1 MDYEQ
6 RVRHASGGD
15 VKAFVD
21 LTRQFQ
27 HFAFGAALA
36 LVNDFHQAEDIVQ
49 EAFVAAWSALP
60 SLADPAAFPGWLRGI
75 VRHQAFRVLR
85 KRALRTVPLGEAE
98 DLPGEELA
106 ADRRLEQRQQS
117 AMALAAIAGLPD
129 KLREPATL
137 FFIHDCSHQDIAVF
151 LGLPVATV
159 NNRLHAARSKLK
171 ERMLVMVNETFHA
184 HALPDDFANRIGR
197 LIEARGAV
205 VEALFDPNAPPDVL
219 TELAVSDEANRR
231 AVAVQVIQQPT
242 SGLVRGIA
250 LSPAGALP
258 RGSTVLSSGNQS
270 ETPVNLHELGRILP
284 QLAGPSPITTGAARL
299 RETGIKVIDVMCPLA
314 AGGNA
319 IIAGELCNPSYTL
332 YELTHRLKDDPDGL
346 KLFALLQVWRD
357 APPGFSFPASLK
369 EEGLA
374 DIPCGAVQ
382 QFFLRAEDGPWTASR
397 LSLLDPFDVVIR
409 HSRDLARA
417 RVWPGVDVVMSRSRL
432 FQTNAVSA
440 EHLAVAERV
449 RQAIAALWAA
459 DHHAEGRADALMLE
473 RALKL
478 QNYFTQPFFVAERW
492 NERPGATVSLAEAL
506 QTCRDILD
514 GRYDDLP
521 VDAFYFSGGM
531 AEIRGNVGR
540 TLKFGPVTWPPPRAQ

>member
-6 RVRHASGGD
+6 QVRRAGGGD

-27 HFAFGAALA
+27 HMAFGAALA
-36 LVNDFHQAEDIVQ
+36 VVNDFHQAEDVVQ
-49 EAFVAAWSALP
+49 EAFMATWSALP
-60 SLADPAAFPGWLRGI
+60 GLADPAAFPGWLRGI

-85 KRALRTVPLGEAE
+85 KRTLRTVPLVEAE
-98 DLPGEELA
+98 DLPGEEVP
-106 ADRRLEQRQQS
+106 ADRRLEQRRQS
-117 AMALAAIAGLPD
+117 AMALAAIAGLPG

-137 FFIHDCSHQDIAVF
+137 FFVHECSHQDIAVF
-151 LGLPVATV
+151 LGLPVATI

-171 ERMLVMVNETFHA
+171 ERMLAMVNETFHA

-205 VEALFDPNAPPDVL
+205 VEALFNPDAPPDVL

-231 AVAVQVIQQPT
+231 AVAVQVFQPP
-242 SGLVRGIA
+242 SGGLVRGIA
-250 LSPAGALP
+250 LAPAAALP

-270 ETPVNLHELGRILP
+270 ETPVNLEELGRLLP
-284 QLAGPSPITTGAARL
+284 QLAGPSPIATGAARL
-299 RETGIKVIDVMCPLA
+299 LETGIKVIDVMCPLV

-319 IIAGELCNPSYTL
+319 IIAGELCNPTYTL

-382 QFFLRAEDGPWTASR
+382 QFFMRAEDGPWTANR

-417 RVWPGVDVVMSRSRL
+417 RVFPAVDVAMSRSRL

-440 EHLAVAERV
+440 EHVAVAERV
-449 RQAIAALWAA
+449 RKAIAALWAA
-459 DHHAEGRADALMLE
+459 DLHAEGGAEGRMLE

-478 QNYFTQPFFVAERW
+478 QNYFTQPFFVAEHW
-492 NERPGATVSLAEAL
+492 NIRPGTTVSLAEAL

-514 GRYDDLP
+514 GQYDDLP
-521 VDAFYFSGGM
+521 TDAFYFSGGM
-531 AEIRGNVGR
+531 TEIRGNVGR
-540 TLKFGPVTWPPPRAQ
+540 TLKFGPVTWPPRAQ

>member
-6 RVRHASGGD
+6 QVRRAKGGD

-27 HFAFGAALA
+27 HMAFGAALA
-36 LVNDFHQAEDIVQ
+36 LVNDFHHAEDVVQ

-75 VRHQAFRVLR
+75 VRHQAFRALR
-85 KRALRTVPLGEAE
+85 KRTLRTEPLAQAE
-98 DLPGEELA
+98 DLPGEEVL

-117 AMALAAIAGLPD
+117 ATALAAIGGLPD
-129 KLREPATL
+129 KLREPAML
-137 FFIHDCSHQDIAVF
+137 FFIHECSHQDIAVF
-151 LGLPVATV
+151 LGLSVATV

-171 ERMLVMVNETFHA
+171 ERMLAMVNETFQA

-197 LIEARGAV
+197 LIEARGAF
-205 VEALFDPNAPPDVL
+205 VETLFNPDAPPDVL

-231 AVAVQVIQQPT
+231 AVAVQVFQPP
-242 SGLVRGIA
+242 SGGLVRGIA
-250 LSPAGALP
+250 LSSTDALP
-258 RGSTVLSSGNQS
+258 RGSTVLSSGSQS
-270 ETPVNLHELGRILP
+270 ETPVDLDELGRLLP
-284 QLAGPSPITTGAARL
+284 QLAGPSPITAGAARL
-299 RETGIKVIDVMCPLA
+299 LETGIKVIDVMCPLV
-314 AGGNA
+314 AGSNA
-319 IIAGELCNPSYTL
+319 IIAGELCKPTYTL
-332 YELTHRLKDDPDGL
+332 YELTQRLKDSPDGL

-357 APPGFSFPASLK
+357 APTGFSFPASLK

-374 DIPCGAVQ
+374 DIPCGTVQ
-382 QFFLRAEDGPWTASR
+382 QFFLRAEDGPWTADR
-397 LSLLDPFDVVIR
+397 LARLDPFDVVIR

-417 RVWPGVDVVMSRSRL
+417 RVFPAVDVVMSRSRL

-440 EHLAVAERV
+440 EHVAVAERV
-449 RQAIAALWAA
+449 RKAIAALWAA
-459 DHHAEGRADALMLE
+459 DLDAESGAGTPMLE

-492 NERPGATVSLAEAL
+492 NKCPGTTVSLAEAL

-521 VDAFYFSGGM
+521 TEAFYFSGGI

-540 TLKFGPVTWPPPRAQ
+540 MLKFGPVTRPPRAQ

>member
-6 RVRHASGGD
+6 QVRRASSGD

-27 HFAFGAALA
+27 HMAFGAALA
-36 LVNDFHQAEDIVQ
+36 LVNDFHQAEDVVQ

-60 SLADPAAFPGWLRGI
+60 SLADPVAFPGWLRGI

-85 KRALRTVPLGEAE
+85 KRTLQTVPLAEAE
-98 DLPGEELA
+98 DLPGEEVL
-106 ADRRLEQRQQS
+106 ADRLLEQRRQA
-117 AMALAAIAGLPD
+117 AMALAAIAALPD

-137 FFIHDCSHQDIAVF
+137 FFIHECSHQDIAVF

-171 ERMLVMVNETFHA
+171 ERMLVMVNETLHA

-205 VEALFDPNAPPDVL
+205 VEALFNPDAPPDVL
-219 TELAVSDEANRR
+219 TELAVSDEANGR
-231 AVAVQVIQQPT
+231 AVAVQVIQPPS

-250 LSPAGALP
+250 LSSAVALP

-270 ETPVNLHELGRILP
+270 ETPVNLHELGRLLP
-284 QLAGPSPITTGAARL
+284 QLAGPSPITTGAPRL
-299 RETGIKVIDVMCPLA
+299 LETGIKVIDVMCPLV

-319 IIAGELCNPSYTL
+319 IIAGELCNPTYTL
-332 YELTHRLKDDPDGL
+332 YELTHRLKDGPDGL

-374 DIPCGAVQ
+374 DIPCGVVQ

-409 HSRDLARA
+409 FSRQLASA
-417 RVWPGVDVVMSRSRL
+417 RVFPAVDVVTSRSRL

-440 EHLAVAERV
+440 EHVAVAERV

-459 DHHAEGRADALMLE
+459 EPHAGHGADVLMLE

-492 NERPGATVSLAEAL
+492 TERPGTTVSLAEAL

-521 VDAFYFSGGM
+521 ADAFYFSGDM
-531 AEIRGNVGR
+531 AEIRGNVRR
-540 TLKFGPVTWPPPRAQ
+540 TLKFGPVTWPAQAQ

>member
-6 RVRHASGGD
+6 QVRRASCGD
-15 VKAFVD
+15 VKAFVE

-27 HFAFGAALA
+27 HMAFGAALA
-36 LVNDFHQAEDIVQ
+36 LVNDFHQAEDVVQ
-49 EAFVAAWSALP
+49 EAFLAAWSALP
-60 SLADPAAFPGWLRGI
+60 RLADPAAFPGWLRGI
-75 VRHQAFRVLR
+75 VRHKAFRLLR
-85 KRALRTVPLGEAE
+85 KRTLRTVPLAEAE
-98 DLPGEELA
+98 DLPGEEVP
-106 ADRRLEQRQQS
+106 ADRRLEQRLQS
-117 AMALAAIAGLPD
+117 ATALAAIAGLPG
-129 KLREPATL
+129 KLREPALL
-137 FFIHDCSHQDIAVF
+137 FFVHECSHQDIAVF

-171 ERMLVMVNETFHA
+171 ERMLAMVNGTLHA

-205 VEALFDPNAPPDVL
+205 VEALFNPDAPPDVL

-231 AVAVQVIQQPT
+231 AVAVQVFQPP
-242 SGLVRGIA
+242 SGGLVRGIA
-250 LSPAGALP
+250 LSPAAALP

-270 ETPVNLHELGRILP
+270 ETPVDLDELGRLLP
-284 QLAGPSPITTGAARL
+284 RLAGPSPIATGAVKL
-299 RETGIKVIDVMCPLA
+299 LETGIKVIDVMCPLV

-319 IIAGELCNPSYTL
+319 IIAGELCNPTYTL
-332 YELTHRLKDDPDGL
+332 YELTQRLKDGPDGL

-382 QFFLRAEDGPWTASR
+382 QFFMRAEDGPWTENR
-397 LSLLDPFDVVIR
+397 LHRLDPFDVVIR

-417 RVWPGVDVVMSRSRL
+417 RVFPAVDVVMSRSRL

-440 EHLAVAERV
+440 EHVAVAAWV
-449 RQAIAALWAA
+449 REAIAALWAGGVN
-459 DHHAEGRADALMLE
+459 AEGGTDTRTLE

-492 NERPGATVSLAEAL
+492 NKRPGTTVRLAEAL
-506 QTCRDILD
+506 QTCRDILE

-521 VDAFYFSGGM
+521 TDAFYFSGDM

-540 TLKFGPVTWPPPRAQ
+540 TLEFGPVTWPLRAQ